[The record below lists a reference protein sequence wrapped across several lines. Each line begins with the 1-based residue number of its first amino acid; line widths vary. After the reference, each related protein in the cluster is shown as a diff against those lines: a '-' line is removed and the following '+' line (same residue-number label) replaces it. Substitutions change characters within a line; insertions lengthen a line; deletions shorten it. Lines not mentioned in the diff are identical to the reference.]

1 MVKRVILLSLSLLG
15 MGLSFSGEAVKTIT
29 GTNQTSSNSSSEKG
43 YLQQTSDLY
52 REAINFENSQPVVG
66 KPTEGKK
73 VETEFFNIAGYLKL
87 LNQIQKENSF
97 KAITAKAINIKEK
110 ATPQSQVK
118 GAVAQ
123 TIPQTI
129 RQSQYQIRRKR
140 VVGFCEFDRNIEVWG
155 TQKVY
160 VNLPCY
166 FEGLP
171 GVSTLFGVLEPDLKN
186 YSLVLKPIEVYD
198 SDGTIYKVEAGYVL
212 NAERSNPNVATEV
225 NTRDIEKILAKAG
238 SDTAQ
243 EVKNY
248 VNERL
253 KNAGTQIEV
262 NAGGTAVV
270 KQSSFNIDLL
280 GQGALITGIA
290 SLVGGVADLITQ
302 KTKNVP
308 ITFKIDRGAYVFA
321 NLIISPEKEQVFQP
335 PLVQTQKSKNKKPTP
350 TKPPIVSY

>member
-1 MVKRVILLSLSLLG
+1 MVKRVILLSLSLSLLG

-52 REAINFENSQPVVG
+52 REAINFESQGEVVA
-66 KPTEGKK
+66 KPETGKK
-73 VETEFFNIAGYLKL
+73 SQVEFFDIAGYLKL
-87 LNQIQKENSF
+87 INQLHKENNF
-97 KAITAKAINIKEK
+97 KALQAREIKVKVVKKNTSSQTGGGISNNVRMGVNNPPKITK
-110 ATPQSQVK
+110 
-118 GAVAQ
+118 
-123 TIPQTI
+123 
-129 RQSQYQIRRKR
+129 KR
-140 VVGFCEFDRNIEVWG
+140 VIGFCEFERDIEVWG
-155 TQKVY
+155 RQKVY

-171 GVSTLFGVLEPDLKN
+171 GVSTLFGVLIPDLKN
-186 YSLVLKPIEVYD
+186 YSLILQPIEVYA

-225 NTRDIEKILAKAG
+225 NMRDIERILAKAG

-243 EVKNY
+243 EVKKY

-262 NAGGTAVV
+262 YDGGTAVV
-270 KQSSFNIDLL
+270 KQSNFNIDII

-290 SLVGGVADLITQ
+290 SLVEGFADLIKEKTQ
-302 KTKNVP
+302 NIP
-308 ITFKIDRGAYVFA
+308 ITFRIRRGAYVFA
-321 NLIISPEKEQVFQP
+321 NLIISPEKEQITPSQLP
-335 PLVQTQKSKNKKPTP
+335 PQKKKKTSKSKPAL
-350 TKPPIVSY
+350 VSY